1 MELGGSVAIRH
12 GAAMAAM
19 ALACGMVLPGLA
31 QAPGQAG
38 AAPQETRFNLD
49 VNRVQAT
56 FSVTDRKGHFVA
68 LTGDDF
74 QVFDNRQEQKIL
86 EFSAESELP
95 LRLALLLD
103 ASGSVRERFHF
114 LQDAAIGFL
123 TASLRPG
130 LDQAMLVSF
139 DIEPQVVSEFDTD
152 VDRLASKIREVR
164 AGGATSLYDAIDV
177 AAGRMAQASRAGRYR
192 FAIVIFSDGEDNQ
205 SRLTRQQ
212 ALEAAQRADAVLFAV
227 STTDQSV
234 PTQGDKVLK
243 YLTSETGGTALFPF
257 KVEDLARSFET
268 IAKELHH
275 QYNILYRPETLAAD
289 GQFHSIEIR
298 LKQPRGG
305 FQVRARK
312 GYYAPPPPAPPA
324 K

>member
-1 MELGGSVAIRH
+1 MHLRRSAAVAAIILASGLAFR
-12 GAAMAAM
+12 GAAQ
-19 ALACGMVLPGLA
+19 PD
-31 QAPGQAG
+31 
-38 AAPQETRFNLD
+38 TRFNLD
-49 VNRVQAT
+49 VNRVEAT
-56 FSVTDRKGHFVA
+56 FAVTDRKGHFVA

-74 QVFDNRQEQKIL
+74 QVFDNRQEQKVL

-114 LQDAAIGFL
+114 LQDAAVGFL

-130 LDQAMLVSF
+130 QHDQAMLVSF
-139 DIEPQVVSEFDTD
+139 DVQPVVVSEFDGD
-152 VDRLASKIREVR
+152 VNRLGTKVHEVR
-164 AGGATSLYDAIDV
+164 AGGATSLYDAIDL
-177 AAGRMAQASRAGRYR
+177 AAQRMAEVSRKGRYR

-212 ALEAAQRADAVLFAV
+212 ALQAAQRDNAVLFAV
-227 STTDQSV
+227 STSERSTPSE
-234 PTQGDKVLK
+234 GDKVLRF
-243 YLTSETGGTALFPF
+243 LTSETGGAALFPF
-257 KVEDLARSFET
+257 KLEDLSRSFET

-275 QYNILYRPETLAAD
+275 QYNILYRPEPFAPD
-289 GQFHSIEIR
+289 GRLHAIEIR

-312 GYYAPPPPAPPA
+312 GYYAPPAPAAPPA
-324 K
+324 N

>member
-1 MELGGSVAIRH
+1 VTLRQRAAVAAIILVSGLVP
-12 GAAMAAM
+12 GAA
-19 ALACGMVLPGLA
+19 A
-31 QAPGQAG
+31 QAPG
-38 AAPQETRFNLD
+38 AAQQDPRFNLD
-49 VNRVQAT
+49 VNRVETT
-56 FSVTDRKGHFVA
+56 FSVTDRKGHFAA
-68 LTGDDF
+68 LTADDF

-130 LDQAMLVSF
+130 HDQAMLVSF
-139 DIEPQVVSEFDTD
+139 DVEPEVVSEFDGD
-152 VDRLASKIREVR
+152 LNRLGAKIHEVR
-164 AGGATSLYDAIDV
+164 AGGATSLYDAIDM
-177 AAGRMAQASRAGRYR
+177 AAGRMAQISRSGRYR

-212 ALEAAQRADAVLFAV
+212 ALETAQRANAVLFAV
-227 STTDQSV
+227 STSDQSL
-234 PTQGDKVLK
+234 PSQGDKVLK
-243 YLTSETGGTALFPF
+243 FLTSETGGTALFPF
-257 KVEDLARSFET
+257 KIEDLSRSFDT

-275 QYNILYRPETLAAD
+275 QYNILYRPDPLAPD
-289 GQFHSIEIR
+289 GRFHDVEIR

-312 GYYAPPPPAPPA
+312 GYYAPPPPRQPA
-324 K
+324 R

>member
-1 MELGGSVAIRH
+1 MTLRQRAAVAAIILVSGLVP
-12 GAAMAAM
+12 GAA
-19 ALACGMVLPGLA
+19 A
-31 QAPGQAG
+31 QAPG
-38 AAPQETRFNLD
+38 AAQQDPRFNLD
-49 VNRVQAT
+49 VNRVETT
-56 FSVTDRKGHFVA
+56 FSVTDRKGHFAA
-68 LTGDDF
+68 LTADDF

-130 LDQAMLVSF
+130 HDQAMLVSF
-139 DIEPQVVSEFDTD
+139 DVEPEVVSEFDGD
-152 VDRLASKIREVR
+152 LNRLGAKIHEVR
-164 AGGATSLYDAIDV
+164 AGGATSLYDAIDM
-177 AAGRMAQASRAGRYR
+177 AAGRMAQISRSGRYR

-212 ALEAAQRADAVLFAV
+212 ALETAQRANAVLFAV
-227 STTDQSV
+227 STSDQSL
-234 PTQGDKVLK
+234 PSQGDKVLK
-243 YLTSETGGTALFPF
+243 FLTSETGGTALFPF
-257 KVEDLARSFET
+257 KIEDLSRSFDT

-275 QYNILYRPETLAAD
+275 QYNILYRPDPLAPD
-289 GQFHSIEIR
+289 GRFHDVEIR

-312 GYYAPPPPAPPA
+312 GYYAPPPPRQPA
-324 K
+324 R